1 MVMLFVALVYTYV
14 WSVVVKL
21 VFIFLWYFF
30 AWDIDTRPP
39 NERTYSL
46 ACGMLSGTVF
56 EVSRAYI
63 YFWPEYEG
71 KSSWEKG
78 FENNK
83 KGCGA
88 NLVSLNLQM
97 LWPSMEPAYTLE
109 FGATRT
115 PGYLNV
121 QLEPLAGK
129 NLESNRWTHWFLKL
143 RQVPMNRRDKFDSS
157 LGLFYD
163 TQARNI
169 LGYERVEV
177 FWTGQGKPNQVVIE
191 CDFLH
196 EGVLD
201 SCEQIW
207 RHRGVGALVKVD
219 YAPDMKKHWK
229 QIKQDVDRF
238 VNDHKK
244 NKEGVLNE

>member
-88 NLVSLNLQM
+88 HFTTLSLEVI
-97 LWPSMEPAYTLE
+97 WPSMTPAYTLE
-109 FGATRT
+109 FGEKRT
-115 PGYLNV
+115 PGYLNILIDPV
-121 QLEPLAGK
+121 EISGAGSSTLIDTSLDYF
-129 NLESNRWTHWFLKL
+129 NVRSDQRGQFNE
-143 RQVPMNRRDKFDSS
+143 S
-157 LGLFYD
+157 LGLFYSLHG
-163 TQARNI
+163 QNI
-169 LGYERVEV
+169 IRDKRLAVYWEKNGLS
-177 FWTGQGKPNQVVIE
+177 TDVVIHCSFIRME
-191 CDFLH
+191 ELYTCT
-196 EGVLD
+196 
-201 SCEQIW
+201 QIW
-207 RHRGVGALVKVD
+207 LKIDIKSYIRVD
-219 YAPDMKKHWK
+219 YAPTMLSNWK
-229 QIKQDVDRF
+229 SIKNDVEHFIDA
-238 VNDHKK
+238 HKK
-244 NKEGVLNE
+244 